1 MLQPNTYIAIFL
13 SPSSELFYLYKVL
26 EFGIS
31 SAIKNDKYNHTVS
44 WNLFIKCPYLER
56 LEEKRKLFNKL
67 LPDVVFVFTAEVMPP
82 LVPLNKDLSLPSSEY
97 QWLCDTI

>member
-1 MLQPNTYIAIFL
+1 M
-13 SPSSELFYLYKVL
+13 
-26 EFGIS
+26 
-31 SAIKNDKYNHTVS
+31 
-44 WNLFIKCPYLER
+44 KCPYLER

-82 LVPLNKDLSLPSSEY
+82 MVPLNKDLSLPSSEY